1 MLSLIRRRLTDD
13 AHDAWKWGSMRFLA
27 VGGVMQ
33 AALVST
39 PDAVKEHVPEWAL
52 QAMAIFSLFCIVAA
66 GISRVTQPLE
76 KTP

>member
-1 MLSLIRRRLTDD
+1 
-13 AHDAWKWGSMRFLA
+13 MRFLA